1 MSQHKQELRRNLFKA
16 INNAL
21 NEINASRAARQYR
34 ANASTEMLRRVQ
46 SASPLEISP
55 QLNRQEA
62 QTLVELLNSTG
73 YIPKVNIAKNTPPK
87 PKRSKSTSNLP
98 RNNR

>member
-1 MSQHKQELRRNLFKA
+1 MSQYKAQLRRNLFAA

-21 NEINASRAARQYR
+21 MHINEREKLRQYR
-34 ANASTEMLRRVQ
+34 ANNAHGEMLRRVQ
-46 SASPLEISP
+46 SASPLELAPTPSSNAAKV
-55 QLNRQEA
+55 LLE
-62 QTLVELLNSTG
+62 LVNSSG
-73 YIPKVNIAKNTPPK
+73 VPKVNIAKNTPPK